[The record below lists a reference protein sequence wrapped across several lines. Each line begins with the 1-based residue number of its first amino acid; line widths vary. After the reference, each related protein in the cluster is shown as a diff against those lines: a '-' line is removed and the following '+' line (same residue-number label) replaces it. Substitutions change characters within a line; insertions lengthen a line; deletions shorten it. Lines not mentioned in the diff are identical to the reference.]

1 MCWKIACINAQCGI
15 ARDPMGRETFPPE
28 VCQAPRPVAPS
39 TRQACAKQGPFS
51 AKLVLRQFFG
61 VVNSSIAAPSNSPK
75 YPLYNINAGKDNE
88 THPGTLD
95 ANVAGALATGRERG
109 TRF

>member
-1 MCWKIACINAQCGI
+1 ME
-15 ARDPMGRETFPPE
+15 RETFPAK
-28 VCQAPRPVAPS
+28 VCQAPRPMLPS
-39 TRQACAKQGPFS
+39 TRQARAKQGPFS
-51 AKLVLRQFFG
+51 AKLAVRHLFG